1 MSANSHIAP
10 TVPISYVRLLLDVAT
25 DYGVDRKC
33 LLQGLNIPESLL
45 QQPHGRIKLL
55 EEYAALCRRA
65 LHMTG
70 EPALAYEF
78 GIRSN
83 PATHGILGYGLM
95 SQATFRDVLTFAGRF
110 GHVLR
115 MPAWNFHFSLEST
128 HAVMEGR
135 EAISHGDLRRF
146 SCEQLLFSVW
156 SITRHLLPKAR
167 NIELLFDYPEPI
179 YHKRYRRRLP
189 QCTFSTAVTQIRVPI
204 EYLDMPLKN
213 ADAVS
218 AQIAEQECEREL
230 SLLGHNRDI
239 VNQLRALLI
248 NTDEGY
254 PSLEA
259 VASRMFISSRTLTRQ
274 LNERGT
280 SYRQLLAE
288 AQKRD
293 SRALLGD
300 SRFTLT
306 DIAYRLGYS
315 SLANFARAFRS
326 WNDLSP
332 GEFRSRT
339 QQ

>member
-1 MSANSHIAP
+1 MSANNHIIP
-10 TVPISYVRLLLDVAT
+10 TVPISYVRLLLDVAE
-25 DYGVDRKC
+25 DYGVDRKT
-33 LLQGLNIPESLL
+33 LLHGLNIPESLL

-83 PATHGILGYGLM
+83 PTTHGILGYGLI
-95 SQATFRDVLTFAGRF
+95 SQATFRDVLTFAARF

-115 MPAWNFHFSLEST
+115 MPAWNFHFSQEPT
-128 HAVMEGR
+128 HVVMEGR

-156 SITRHLLPKAR
+156 SIAHHLLPKAR
-167 NIELLFDYPEPI
+167 GIELRFDYPEPV

-189 QCTFSTAVTQIRVPI
+189 KCTFSTSVTQIRIPI
-204 EYLDMPLKN
+204 EYIDVPLKT

-218 AQIAEQECEREL
+218 AQIAENECEREL
-230 SLLGHNRDI
+230 AMLGHNRDI
-239 VNQLRALLI
+239 VNQVRALLI

-254 PSLEA
+254 PTLEA
-259 VASRMFISSRTLTRQ
+259 VSSRLFMSSRTLTRQ
-274 LNERGT
+274 LSERGT
-280 SYRQLLAE
+280 NFRQLLAE

-293 SRALLGD
+293 SQALLAD
-300 SRFTLT
+300 SRLTLT

-326 WNDLSP
+326 WGDVSP
-332 GEFRSRT
+332 GEFRSRL
-339 QQ
+339 QL